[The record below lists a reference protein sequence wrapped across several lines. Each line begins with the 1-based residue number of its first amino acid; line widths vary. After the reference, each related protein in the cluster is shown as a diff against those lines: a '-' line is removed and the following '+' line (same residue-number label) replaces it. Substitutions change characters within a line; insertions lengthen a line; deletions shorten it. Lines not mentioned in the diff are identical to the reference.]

1 MLAPDGGVH
10 VTEAPQLSVTV
21 GALLATAPPAL
32 HSSVWSAGH
41 TIAGGGGIDDR
52 NGRRARGGQAF
63 DVDAGQRHWRGAERV
78 WRARTL
84 RATGQV
90 AVRVVRT
97 QVDRGAAMTRVVR
110 GHDHIVA
117 PGIRRAAR

>member
-41 TIAGGGGIDDR
+41 TIAGGVVSTTVTVAEHEEVRPSTSMQVSVTGVVPSAYGAPR
-52 NGRRARGGQAF
+52 LCVQPARSLSGSSEPKSIEA
-63 DVDAGQRHWRGAERV
+63 
-78 WRARTL
+78 L
-84 RATGQV
+84 
-90 AVRVVRT
+90 
-97 QVDRGAAMTRVVR
+97 
-110 GHDHIVA
+110 
-117 PGIRRAAR
+117 P